1 MKNQAK
7 TVDADGVMHVTR
19 IEGNVFEDLGFDK
32 QVAKAMQEKLVR
44 EIEQRNHIKR
54 VMVDGLKQ
62 EIARRGLSAE
72 AAASIL
78 DISRPRLSD
87 ITRFK
92 VDKFSIDCVSD
103 LMTRMGQTVRV
114 VIEGA
119 SSISPPNAK
128 TRKTRSSE

>member
-1 MKNQAK
+1 MKNQTK
-7 TVDADGVMHVTR
+7 TVNADGVMHVTP
-19 IEGNVFEDLGFDK
+19 IDGNVFEDLGFDK
-32 QVAKAMQEKLVR
+32 QVAKAMQEKVVR

-103 LMTRMGQTVRV
+103 LMTRMGQTVRI
-114 VIEGA
+114 VIEGSA
-119 SSISPPNAK
+119 GVSAPKSTI
-128 TRKTRSSE
+128 RKSRPSE